1 MKETTCISKNL
12 PSYYTVVAL
21 KGGETRKREGVAY
34 IDRGI
39 IVSIDCKNLKG
50 ILIIMKLNCDQEQF

>member
-12 PSYYTVVAL
+12 TSYYTVVAR
-21 KGGETRKREGVAY
+21 KGGGGETRKGGSY